1 MPKVMPEIERRF
13 IKASELRITG
23 GDDKPKKIV
32 GYAAVFNKLSEE
44 LWGFREKIAPGAFT
58 NTLKNGDDVR
68 ALLNHDPSMVI
79 GRNTSGTLKLEQNTK
94 GLKVT
99 IKPADTQAGRD
110 ILVSLERGDVD
121 GMSFGF
127 RTITD
132 SWRTIDGEEVR
143 TLEEVELFDVSVV
156 TYPAYPDTS
165 VAVRSLEHAK
175 EAAKPKML
183 DILRRRIELSE
194 KEILP
199 VGGAK

>member
-1 MPKVMPEIERRF
+1 MPEITAGIERRF

-23 GDDKPKKIV
+23 GDDKPKTIV

-68 ALLNHDPSMVI
+68 ALLNHDPNMVI
-79 GRNTSGTLKLEQNTK
+79 GRNTAGTLKLEENTK
-94 GLKVT
+94 GLKVA

-132 SWRTIDGEEVR
+132 KWETINSEEVR
-143 TLEEVELFDVSVV
+143 TLEEVELFDVSIV
-156 TYPAYPDTS
+156 TYPAYTDTS
-165 VAVRSLEHAK
+165 VAVRSLEQAK
-175 EAAKPKML
+175 EAARPKTLELQRMR
-183 DILRRRIELSE
+183 LRLAEVE
-194 KEILP
+194 
-199 VGGAK
+199 

>member
-1 MPKVMPEIERRF
+1 MIPKVIPEQERRF
-13 IKASELRITG
+13 LKASELRITG

-68 ALLNHDPSMVI
+68 ALIDHDPSRVL
-79 GRNTSGTLKLEQNTK
+79 GRNLSGTLKLEQNTK

-110 ILVSLERGDVD
+110 ILVSLERGDID

-127 RTITD
+127 HTVTD
-132 SWRTIDGEEVR
+132 KWETIDGEEVR
-143 TLEEVELFDVSVV
+143 TLEEVKLFDVSVV

-165 VAVRSLEHAK
+165 VAVRSLEQAQ
-175 EAAKPKML
+175 EAAKPKTL
-183 DILRRRIELSE
+183 ETLRMRLELAEIE
-194 KEILP
+194 
-199 VGGAK
+199 

>member
-1 MPKVMPEIERRF
+1 MEAKIIPEHERRF
-13 IKASELRITG
+13 LKASELRITG
-23 GDDKPKKIV
+23 GGDKPKKIV

-44 LWGFREKIAPGAFT
+44 LWGFREKISPGAFT

-68 ALLNHDPSMVI
+68 ALLNHDPNMVI
-79 GRNTSGTLKLEQNTK
+79 GRNISGTLKLEENTK
-94 GLKVT
+94 GLKVA

-127 RTITD
+127 RTVTD
-132 SWRTIDGEEVR
+132 KWETIDGDEVR

-165 VAVRSLEHAK
+165 VAVRSLEQAK
-175 EAAKPKML
+175 EAAKPKTLELQRMR
-183 DILRRRIELSE
+183 LRLAEAI
-194 KEILP
+194 
-199 VGGAK
+199 